1 MTNQPGANSWPITGA
16 TFMLMYK
23 HPSNPK
29 QAKAVLKF
37 LDWSYS
43 NGVKAAKELDYV
55 PIPES
60 VVDMIKATWHSEMTA
75 NGQAVW

>member
-1 MTNQPGANSWPITGA
+1 
-16 TFMLMYK
+16 
-23 HPSNPK
+23 
-29 QAKAVLKF
+29 VLKF